1 MDQSAELM
9 PRGVIQHMEM
19 HMIPNIG
26 PFELILV
33 LALPVLIVWPAWRI
47 CSKAGFP
54 GALGLLIVVPLL
66 NLALLFFLA
75 FAEWPALRHEKE

>member
-1 MDQSAELM
+1 
-9 PRGVIQHMEM
+9 
-19 HMIPNIG
+19 MIPNIG
-26 PFELILV
+26 PFELLLV
-33 LALPVLIVWPAWRI
+33 LALPALIIWPAWRI

-75 FAEWPALRHEKE
+75 FAEWPALRHKKEYSSLDI